1 MWNKYDICTKYKKLL
16 VSVRLFFLFLVH
28 QLINFC
34 EWRLF
39 TVDHWSLGF
48 ISSFC
53 KWSNVSGLDVALDV
67 VRNKKLRVFGYGFGC
82 TNLPDEIPVVASL
95 LIVDSTS
102 MVRIF

>member
-1 MWNKYDICTKYKKLL
+1 MIFVLNIKSCLFPC
-16 VSVRLFFLFLVH
+16 VCFFLFLVH

-53 KWSNVSGLDVALDV
+53 KRSTVSRLDVALDV

-82 TNLPDEIPVVASL
+82 TNLPDELPVVASL

-102 MVRIF
+102 MVRIFLA